1 MAAPLRFSICNEVF
15 GDTPFAAS
23 CATTKKIGYDG
34 IEIAPFTLAEDPA
47 KIPAHRQRE
56 FRQIM
61 ADHELR
67 FVGLHWLMAAPKGL
81 HVTTADR
88 GLRQRSWEH
97 VRHLIDLSAA
107 LATPGA
113 KEPPVMVFGSPQQ
126 RNAIGEMT
134 PQEATQVFT
143 EELARVAPRAEAAGV
158 RILVEALPRNQS
170 NIINLLDEAVAVVE
184 QIGSPAVG
192 TMFDTHNAVDETEPH
207 ADLIRRRIG
216 YIDHVHVNEID
227 GREPGTGSY
236 DFSSIL
242 NVLIEMGYAG
252 WISLEVFDFARGA
265 EVIARGS
272 LEYLKGICPGAPIW
286 PPMNADER
294 G

>member
-1 MAAPLRFSICNEVF
+1 MSAAFRFSICNEVF
-15 GDTPFAAS
+15 GEAPFAES
-23 CATTKKIGYDG
+23 CAKIKGIGYEG
-34 IEIAPFTLAEDPA
+34 IEIAPFTVAEDPA
-47 KIPAHRQRE
+47 TIPGNQRTQLRQV
-56 FRQIM
+56 M
-61 ADHELR
+61 ADQGLR

-88 GLRQRSWEH
+88 ALRQRSWEH

-107 LATPGA
+107 LASPGTT
-113 KEPPVMVFGSPQQ
+113 EQPVMVLGSPQQ
-126 RNAIGEMT
+126 RNAIGQMT
-134 PQEATQVFT
+134 PREATQIFT

-170 NIINLLDEAVAVVE
+170 NIINRLDDAVAVVE
-184 QIGSPAVG
+184 QIGSPAIG

-207 ADLIRRRIG
+207 ADLIRRLIR
-216 YIDHVHVNEID
+216 YIEHVHVNELD

-242 NVLIEMGYAG
+242 RALSGTDYAG
-252 WISLEVFDFARGA
+252 WISLEAFDFSRGA
-265 EVIARGS
+265 EAIARGS
-272 LEYLKGICPGAPIW
+272 LEYLKLSCPGTNIW
-286 PPMNADER
+286 PPINADER

>member
-1 MAAPLRFSICNEVF
+1 MAERFRFSICNEVF
-15 GDTPFAAS
+15 GDTPFAES
-23 CATTKKIGYDG
+23 CAMTKRIGYDG
-34 IEIAPFTLAEDPA
+34 IEIAPFTLADDPA
-47 KIPAHRQRE
+47 GISAQQRTE

-61 ADHELR
+61 ADHGLQ

-88 GLRQRSWEH
+88 ELRQRSWEH

-107 LATPGA
+107 LANPEM
-113 KEPPVMVFGSPQQ
+113 KQRPVMVFGSPQQ

-170 NIINLLDEAVAVVE
+170 NIINRLDDAIAVVE

-207 ADLIRRRIG
+207 ASLVRRRID
-216 YIDHVHVNEID
+216 YIKHVHVNELD
-227 GREPGTGSY
+227 GREPGTGNY

-242 NVLIEMGYAG
+242 GALIEMDYAG
-252 WISLEVFDFARGA
+252 WVSLEVFDFSRGA
-265 EVIARGS
+265 EAIARGS
-272 LEYLKGICPGAPIW
+272 LEYLKLELSRNKCNG
-286 PPMNADER
+286 R

>member
-61 ADHELR
+61 ADHGLR

-107 LATPGA
+107 LTSPGMNE
-113 KEPPVMVFGSPQQ
+113 KPVMVFGSPQQ
-126 RNAIGEMT
+126 RNAIGEVT
-134 PQEATQVFT
+134 PQEATQIFT
-143 EELARVAPRAEAAGV
+143 EELARLAPRAEAAGV

-170 NIINLLDEAVAVVE
+170 NIINRLDDAVAVVE

-207 ADLIRRRIG
+207 VDLIRRRIG

-236 DFSSIL
+236 DFSSML
-242 NVLIEMGYAG
+242 SALIEMGYAG
-252 WISLEVFDFARGA
+252 WISLEVFDFSRGA
-265 EVIARGS
+265 EAIARGS
-272 LEYLKGICPGAPIW
+272 LEYLKGSAEEHPYG
-286 PPMNADER
+286 R
-294 G
+294 R